1 MKKLFIVANW
11 KMNGSKKFNEQ
22 LVNYIKHK
30 VYENPNIE
38 VIICPPFT
46 YLTQILE
53 LKTSI
58 IKIGAQNISES
69 QDGAFTGEISGSML
83 QDMNIDYVIIG
94 HSERR
99 QMFNDTNNI
108 IAQKFELAH
117 QNNLIPILCVGES
130 LNERKTGQTLSV
142 VESQIKSV
150 IESTHIEL
158 FTKSII
164 AYEPVWAIGTGET
177 ASPEQA
183 EEVHSNIRS
192 IIEEY
197 DSNIATS
204 VPILYGGSVNGANS
218 KDLFTMV
225 NINGGLIGG
234 ASLNGEDFIEIYQ
247 ATERLTNE

>member
-83 QDMNIDYVIIG
+83 KDMNIDYVIIG

-150 IESTHIEL
+150 IESTRIEL

-183 EEVHSNIRS
+183 EEVHSSIRS
-192 IIEEY
+192 IIGKY
-197 DSNIATS
+197 DSNISTS
-204 VPILYGGSVNGANS
+204 IPILYGGSVNSANS
-218 KDLFTMV
+218 KDLFTMD

-234 ASLNGEDFIEIYQ
+234 ASLNGEEFVEIYQ
-247 ATERLTNE
+247 TAERLTNE

>member
-1 MKKLFIVANW
+1 
-11 KMNGSKKFNEQ
+11 
-22 LVNYIKHK
+22 
-30 VYENPNIE
+30 
-38 VIICPPFT
+38 
-46 YLTQILE
+46 
-53 LKTSI
+53 
-58 IKIGAQNISES
+58 
-69 QDGAFTGEISGSML
+69 
-83 QDMNIDYVIIG
+83 
-94 HSERR
+94 
-99 QMFNDTNNI
+99 MFNDTNNI

-130 LNERKTGQTLSV
+130 LNERKTGKTLSV

-150 IESTHIEL
+150 IESTSIKL
-158 FTKSII
+158 FSKSII

-204 VPILYGGSVNGANS
+204 IPILYGGSVNGANS

-234 ASLNGEDFIEIYQ
+234 ASLNGEEFIKIYQ
-247 ATERLTNE
+247 AAERLTNE

>member
-11 KMNGSKKFNEQ
+11 KMNGSKKSNEQ

-30 VYENPNIE
+30 VCENQNIE

-108 IAQKFELAH
+108 VAQKFELAH

-204 VPILYGGSVNGANS
+204 IPILYGGSVNGANS

-234 ASLNGEDFIEIYQ
+234 ASLNGEEFIEIYQ
-247 ATERLTNE
+247 AAERLTNE

>member
-234 ASLNGEDFIEIYQ
+234 ASLNGEDFIEIYR
-247 ATERLTNE
+247 AAERLTNE

>member
-11 KMNGSKKFNEQ
+11 KMNGSKNSNEQ
-22 LVNYIKHK
+22 LINYINENI
-30 VYENPNIE
+30 YENPNLE

-46 YLTQILE
+46 YLTQITE
-53 LKTSI
+53 LKTKSI
-58 IKIGAQNISES
+58 KMGAQNISES
-69 QDGAFTGEISGSML
+69 QNGAFTGEISGSIL
-83 QDMNIDYVIIG
+83 QDMNMDYVIIG

-99 QMFNDTNNI
+99 QMYNDTNAV

-130 LNERKTGQTLSV
+130 LNERKTGETLSV
-142 VESQIKSV
+142 VESQIKLV
-150 IESTHIEL
+150 IESTRIEL

-204 VPILYGGSVNGANS
+204 IPILYGGSVNGANC
-218 KDLFTMV
+218 KDLFKMN

-234 ASLNGEDFIEIYQ
+234 ASLNEEEFVEIYQ
-247 ATERLTNE
+247 KAERLINE

>member
-1 MKKLFIVANW
+1 MEKLFIVANW
-11 KMNGSKKFNEQ
+11 KMNGSKKSNEQ

-30 VYENPNIE
+30 VHENPNIE

-69 QDGAFTGEISGSML
+69 QEGAFTGEISGSML

-150 IESTHIEL
+150 IESTCIKL

-164 AYEPVWAIGTGET
+164 AYEPVWAIGSGKPCSIDQVVEISAKVKESIGE
-177 ASPEQA
+177 
-183 EEVHSNIRS
+183 
-192 IIEEY
+192 
-197 DSNIATS
+197 D
-204 VPILYGGSVNGANS
+204 VPVVYGGSVNEKNVDQFFRVAEINGVLVGSASLDVEKFIQMLKKISGAN
-218 KDLFTMV
+218 
-225 NINGGLIGG
+225 
-234 ASLNGEDFIEIYQ
+234 
-247 ATERLTNE
+247 

>member
-11 KMNGSKKFNEQ
+11 KMNGNKESNEK
-22 LVNYIKHK
+22 LVNYINEK
-30 VYENPNIE
+30 VDKDPNIE

-53 LKTSI
+53 LKIPS

-69 QDGAFTGEISGSML
+69 QNGAFTGEISGSML
-83 QDMNIDYVIIG
+83 QDMKIDYVIIG

-99 QMFNDTNNI
+99 QMYNDTNTV

-130 LNERKTGQTLSV
+130 LSERKTGQTLSV
-142 VESQIKSV
+142 VEAQIKSV
-150 IESTHIEL
+150 IEATRIEL

-197 DSNIATS
+197 DSKIATS
-204 VPILYGGSVNGANS
+204 IPILYGGSVNGANS
-218 KDLFTMV
+218 KDLFTMG

-234 ASLNGEDFIEIYQ
+234 ASLNGEEFVEIYQ
-247 ATERLTNE
+247 AAKRLTNE

>member
-11 KMNGSKKFNEQ
+11 KMNGSKKSNEQ

-30 VYENPNIE
+30 VFENPNIE

-53 LKTSI
+53 LKNSI

-83 QDMNIDYVIIG
+83 QDMNINYVIIG

-99 QMFNDTNNI
+99 QIFNDTNNI

-130 LNERKTGQTLSV
+130 LNERKTGKTLSV

-150 IESTHIEL
+150 IESTSIKL
-158 FTKSII
+158 FSKSII

-234 ASLNGEDFIEIYQ
+234 ASLNGEEFIEIYQ
-247 ATERLTNE
+247 AAERLTNE

>member
-11 KMNGSKKFNEQ
+11 KMNGSKKSNEQ

-53 LKTSI
+53 LKTPI

-69 QDGAFTGEISGSML
+69 QDGAYTGEISGSML

-130 LNERKTGQTLSV
+130 LNERKTGKTLSV

-150 IESTHIEL
+150 IESTSIKL
-158 FTKSII
+158 FSKSII

-204 VPILYGGSVNGANS
+204 IPILYGGSVNGANS

-234 ASLNGEDFIEIYQ
+234 ASLNGEEFIKIYQ
-247 ATERLTNE
+247 AAERLTNE

>member
-11 KMNGSKKFNEQ
+11 KMNGSKKSNEQ
-22 LVNYIKHK
+22 LINYINEKI
-30 VYENPNIE
+30 YENPNIE

-46 YLTQILE
+46 YLTQITE
-53 LKTSI
+53 LKTKSI
-58 IKIGAQNISES
+58 KMGAQNISES
-69 QDGAFTGEISGSML
+69 QNGAFTGEISGSIL
-83 QDMNIDYVIIG
+83 QDMNMDYVIIG

-99 QMFNDTNNI
+99 QMYNDTNAV

-130 LNERKTGQTLSV
+130 LNERKTGETLSV
-142 VESQIKSV
+142 VESQIKLV
-150 IESTHIEL
+150 IESTRIEL

-204 VPILYGGSVNGANS
+204 IPILYGGSVNGANC
-218 KDLFTMV
+218 KDLFKMN

-234 ASLNGEDFIEIYQ
+234 ASLNEEEFVEIYQ
-247 ATERLTNE
+247 KAERLINE

>member
-11 KMNGSKKFNEQ
+11 KMNGNKESNEK
-22 LVNYIKHK
+22 LVNYINGK
-30 VYENPNIE
+30 VDKDSNIE

-53 LKTSI
+53 LKIPS

-69 QDGAFTGEISGSML
+69 QNGAFTGEISGSML
-83 QDMNIDYVIIG
+83 QDMKIDYVIIG

-99 QMFNDTNNI
+99 QMYNDTNTV

-142 VESQIKSV
+142 VEEQIKSV
-150 IESTHIEL
+150 IEATRIEL

-234 ASLNGEDFIEIYQ
+234 ASLNGEEFIEIYQ
-247 ATERLTNE
+247 AAERLTNE

>member
-11 KMNGSKKFNEQ
+11 KMNGNKKSNEQ
-22 LVNYIKHK
+22 LVNYINEK

-46 YLTQILE
+46 YLTQILK
-53 LKTSI
+53 LKAPR
-58 IKIGAQNISES
+58 IKMGAQNISES
-69 QDGAFTGEISGSML
+69 QNGAFTGEISGSML

-99 QMFNDTNNI
+99 QMYSDTNTI
-108 IAQKFELAH
+108 IAQKFEIAH

-130 LNERKTGQTLSV
+130 LNERKTGQTISV

-150 IESTHIEL
+150 IESTCIEL

-177 ASPEQA
+177 ASSEQA
-183 EEVHSNIRS
+183 EEVHFNIRS
-192 IIEEY
+192 IMKEY

-204 VPILYGGSVNGANS
+204 IPILYGGSVNGANS
-218 KDLFTMV
+218 EDLFTMG

-234 ASLNGEDFIEIYQ
+234 ASLNGEEFVEIYP
-247 ATERLTNE
+247 AAERLTNE

>member
-11 KMNGSKKFNEQ
+11 KMNGNKKSNEQ
-22 LVNYIKHK
+22 LVNYINEK
-30 VYENPNIE
+30 VYKNRKIE

-53 LKTSI
+53 LKTSS
-58 IKIGAQNISES
+58 IKIGAQNISEN
-69 QDGAFTGEISGSML
+69 QNGAFTGEISGSML
-83 QDMNIDYVIIG
+83 KDMNIDYAIIG

-99 QMFNDTNNI
+99 QMYNDTNTL

-130 LNERKTGQTLSV
+130 LDERKAGQTLSV
-142 VESQIKSV
+142 VELQIKSV
-150 IESTHIEL
+150 IESTCVEL
-158 FTKSII
+158 FAKSII

-183 EEVHSNIRS
+183 DEVHSNIRS

-204 VPILYGGSVNGANS
+204 IPILYGGSVNGANS

-234 ASLNGEDFIEIYQ
+234 ASLNGEEFIEIYQ
-247 ATERLTNE
+247 AAERLTNE